1 MLMVE
6 PGAADR
12 TTMNTPMG
20 VSSPTPWESSAV
32 VALLESSHDGI
43 MALAAIRGD
52 DGGIADFQ
60 WLAVNPRA
68 ADIVGRSRERLMATT
83 MLAEFPG
90 NRDTGLFD
98 AYAEVVRTGR
108 PFHTQMHY
116 ERDGLDHWFDISA
129 VRLNDG
135 FAVTFRDIT
144 ESKVAELELTRKA
157 SHDPLTGLLNRAGLE
172 AEVDASAD
180 AGREHGSLFFID
192 LDRFKVINDS
202 LGHAVGDRLLQE
214 VARRLASVIRSSDRL
229 ARFGGDEFVVFAP
242 GMSTEEASR
251 FGERLVRAVRLPV
264 HLSGR
269 SIVPTISVGAA
280 DVAASPLAFGE
291 ALRNAD
297 AAMYLAKSRG
307 GNGCAVL
314 DAESR
319 ARAFGRLDLEI
330 ELAAGIESQ
339 QFGVHLQPVMD
350 LRSGKLHGA
359 EALVRWHH
367 PFRGTVPPAQF
378 VPIAEDCGL
387 IEQIG
392 RTVLRQ
398 VTDLLAHWAAHQAPR
413 LMFAV
418 NVSPTELVVPGFVP
432 QFLAELE
439 RVGAPPSDF
448 TVEIT
453 ESAMAADAPGTF
465 AALEALHD
473 AGVWIAVDDFGTGFS
488 AFERLRDFP
497 VSVLKVDR
505 SFVATMER
513 SERDRRLVQG
523 ILSLA
528 RSLDLF
534 TVAEGVQTERQA
546 EMLADMGA
554 DFVQGYLYSPP
565 VSPAAFAERWS
576 LTPPPNRRP
585 TPADARPV
593 AGARVEL
600 A

>member
-1 MLMVE
+1 
-6 PGAADR
+6 
-12 TTMNTPMG
+12 MNAPPG
-20 VSSPTPWESSAV
+20 VSSPTAWESSAV

-43 MALAAIRGD
+43 MALAAVRD
-52 DGGIADFQ
+52 ADAEIVDFR
-60 WLAVNPRA
+60 WLAINPRA
-68 ADIVGRSRERLMATT
+68 AHIVGRSRERLMSTT
-83 MLAEFPG
+83 LLAEFPG
-90 NRDTGLFD
+90 NRDEGLFD
-98 AYAEVVRTGR
+98 AYVEVVRTGR

-116 ERDGLDHWFDISA
+116 ERDGLHHWFDISA

-135 FAVTFRDIT
+135 FAVTFRDVT
-144 ESKVAELELTRKA
+144 ASKVAELELTRKA
-157 SHDPLTGLLNRAGLE
+157 SHDPLTGLLNRPGLE
-172 AEVDASAD
+172 AEVEIDAASLD
-180 AGREHGSLFFID
+180 AGRVHGSLFFID

-214 VARRLASVIRSSDRL
+214 VAQRLAGAIRSSDRL

-242 GMSTEEASR
+242 GLDAAEASR

-264 HLSGR
+264 VLAGR

-307 GNGCAVL
+307 GNCCAVL

-330 ELAAGIESQ
+330 ELAAAVASQ

-367 PFRGTVPPAQF
+367 PLRGTVPPAQF
-378 VPIAEDCGL
+378 VSIAEDCGL

-392 RTVLRQ
+392 HMVLRQ
-398 VTDLLAHWAAHQAPR
+398 VTDLLAHWVAHQSPR

-418 NVSPTELVVPGFVP
+418 NVSPTELVVPGFVAR
-432 QFLAELE
+432 FLAELD
-439 RVGAPPSDF
+439 RVGASPSLF

-453 ESAMAADAPGTF
+453 ESAMAADTPGTF
-465 AALEALHD
+465 AAVEALHD

-534 TVAEGVQTERQA
+534 TVAEGVQTHRQA
-546 EMLADMGA
+546 EMLSEMGA

-565 VSPAAFAERWS
+565 VSPHDFAARWS
-576 LTPPPNRRP
+576 LAPPPPTARP
-585 TPADARPV
+585 TPA
-593 AGARVEL
+593 GARSTSL
-600 A
+600 PG

>member
-1 MLMVE
+1 ME
-6 PGAADR
+6 GPSSAAA
-12 TTMNTPMG
+12 P
-20 VSSPTPWESSAV
+20 SAWESSTV
-32 VALLESSHDGI
+32 IALLESSHDGI
-43 MALAAIRGD
+43 MALAAVRDACDEIV
-52 DGGIADFQ
+52 DFR

-68 ADIVGRSRERLMATT
+68 AQIVGRSRELLMATS
-83 MLAEFPG
+83 LLEEFPG
-90 NRDTGLFD
+90 TRDTGLFD
-98 AYAEVVRTGR
+98 AYAEVVRTGH

-116 ERDGLDHWFDISA
+116 ERDGLDHWFDISV
-129 VRLNDG
+129 VRLDDG
-135 FAVTFRDIT
+135 VALTFRDIT
-144 ESKVAELELTRKA
+144 ASKIAELELTRKA
-157 SHDPLTGLLNRAGLE
+157 SHDPLTGLLNRPGLE
-172 AEVDASAD
+172 GEVGAASCDADLAE
-180 AGREHGSLFFID
+180 GSLFFID

-202 LGHAVGDRLLQE
+202 LGHEVGDRLLQQ
-214 VARRLASVIRSSDRL
+214 VAQRLSGAIRTSDRL

-242 GMSTEEASR
+242 GIGARDASR
-251 FGERLVRAVRLPV
+251 FGERLVQAVRLPV
-264 HLSGR
+264 RLAGR

-280 DVAASPLAFGE
+280 DVAAAPLAFSD

-297 AAMYLAKSRG
+297 AAMYLAKARG
-307 GNGCAVL
+307 GNCCAVL
-314 DAESR
+314 DPESR

-330 ELAAGIESQ
+330 ELAAAVDSQ

-367 PFRGTVPPAQF
+367 PFRGIVPPTQF

-392 RTVLRQ
+392 HTVLLQ
-398 VTDLLAHWAAHQAPR
+398 VTDLLAHWAMHQGPR

-432 QFLAELE
+432 RFLAELE
-439 RVGAPPSDF
+439 RVGAAPSLF

-453 ESAMAADAPGTF
+453 ESAMAADTPGTF

-576 LTPPPNRRP
+576 LAPPPNRRP
-585 TPADARPV
+585 TPADARWA

>member
-1 MLMVE
+1 ME
-6 PGAADR
+6 GPSPAAA
-12 TTMNTPMG
+12 P
-20 VSSPTPWESSAV
+20 SAWESSTV

-43 MALAAIRGD
+43 MALAAVRDAHGD
-52 DGGIADFQ
+52 IVDFR

-68 ADIVGRSRERLMATT
+68 AQIVGRSREQLMATT
-83 MLAEFPG
+83 MLSEFPG
-90 NRDTGLFD
+90 TSDTGLFD
-98 AYAEVVRTGR
+98 AYAEVVRSGR

-116 ERDGLDHWFDISA
+116 ERDGLDHWFDISV
-129 VRLNDG
+129 VRLDDG
-135 FAVTFRDIT
+135 VALTFRDIT

-157 SHDPLTGLLNRAGLE
+157 SHDPLTGLLNRLGLE
-172 AEVDASAD
+172 GEVDAAAAD
-180 AGREHGSLFFID
+180 AEPAHGSLFFID

-202 LGHAVGDRLLQE
+202 LGHSVGDRLLQE
-214 VARRLASVIRSSDRL
+214 VAQRLAGTIRSSDRL

-242 GMSTEEASR
+242 GIDAAEASG

-264 HLSGR
+264 RLAGR

-280 DVAASPLAFGE
+280 DLAASPLAFGE

-297 AAMYLAKSRG
+297 AAMYLAKARG
-307 GNGCAVL
+307 GNCCAVL

-319 ARAFGRLDLEI
+319 AQAFGRLDLEI
-330 ELAAGIESQ
+330 ELAAAADSQ

-367 PFRGTVPPAQF
+367 PFRGIVPPTQF
-378 VPIAEDCGL
+378 IPIAEDCGV

-398 VTDLLAHWAAHQAPR
+398 VTDLLAHWVAHQGPR

-432 QFLAELE
+432 RFLAELE
-439 RVGAPPSDF
+439 RVGAAPSLF
-448 TVEIT
+448 TIEIT
-453 ESAMAADAPGTF
+453 ESAMAADTPGTF

-576 LTPPPNRRP
+576 LAPPPATGGDERLVTTAAP
-585 TPADARPV
+585 TRSSRGP
-593 AGARVEL
+593 GAP
-600 A
+600 

>member
-1 MLMVE
+1 MD
-6 PGAADR
+6 PSPRGAA
-12 TTMNTPMG
+12 TTA
-20 VSSPTPWESSAV
+20 WESSAV

-43 MALAAIRGD
+43 MALAAERCP
-52 DGGIADFQ
+52 DGEIVDFR

-68 ADIVGRSRERLMATT
+68 ARIVGRSRERLMATT
-83 MLAEFPG
+83 MLTEFPG
-90 NRDTGLFD
+90 NKDTGLFD
-98 AYAEVVRTGR
+98 AYAEVVRSGR
-108 PFHTQMHY
+108 PFHTQVHY
-116 ERDGLDHWFDISA
+116 EHDGLDHWFDISA
-129 VRLNDG
+129 VRLDDG
-135 FAVTFRDIT
+135 VAVTFRDIT
-144 ESKVAELELTRKA
+144 ASKVAELELTRKA

-172 AEVDASAD
+172 GEFDAVSAD
-180 AGREHGSLFFID
+180 SRRGHGSLFFID

-214 VARRLASVIRSSDRL
+214 VGRRLAAAIRSSDRL

-242 GMSTEEASR
+242 GIGAAEASR
-251 FGERLVRAVRLPV
+251 FGDRLVQAVRLPV
-264 HLSGR
+264 VLAGR

-280 DVAASPLAFGE
+280 DVAASPLALGE

-297 AAMYLAKSRG
+297 AAMYLAKARG

-330 ELAAGIESQ
+330 ELAAAVDTQ
-339 QFGVHLQPVMD
+339 QFGVFLQPVMD

-367 PFRGTVPPAQF
+367 PFRGTVAPTQF
-378 VPIAEDCGL
+378 VSIAEDCGL

-392 RTVLRQ
+392 HTVLRQ
-398 VTDLLAHWAAHQAPR
+398 VTDLLAHWAEHQGPR
-413 LMFAV
+413 LLFAV
-418 NVSPTELVVPGFVP
+418 NVSPAELVVPGFVP
-432 QFLAELE
+432 RFLAELE
-439 RVGAPPSDF
+439 RVGAAPSLF

-576 LTPPPNRRP
+576 LAPPAACAPPIGR
-585 TPADARPV
+585 AR
-593 AGARVEL
+593 AGSS
-600 A
+600 